1 MKERGNWWNVGV
13 YIQKQGTEMF
23 LDIQNKDIS
32 HNGSTNCNKISFIT
46 PVDSEVLT
54 AVNTKI
60 PVFYGV
66 MVWKLLGRFETF
78 RKNLLLLSS
87 RKKLLV
93 SLRCKQLAH
102 PNRSYLYS
110 TRKLYGIASR
120 KVVNFVYI
128 QLFNIIVKNRHV
140 SLFNP

>member
-1 MKERGNWWNVGV
+1 
-13 YIQKQGTEMF
+13 MF

-66 MVWKLLGRFETF
+66 MV
-78 RKNLLLLSS
+78 
-87 RKKLLV
+87 
-93 SLRCKQLAH
+93 
-102 PNRSYLYS
+102 
-110 TRKLYGIASR
+110 
-120 KVVNFVYI
+120 
-128 QLFNIIVKNRHV
+128 
-140 SLFNP
+140 